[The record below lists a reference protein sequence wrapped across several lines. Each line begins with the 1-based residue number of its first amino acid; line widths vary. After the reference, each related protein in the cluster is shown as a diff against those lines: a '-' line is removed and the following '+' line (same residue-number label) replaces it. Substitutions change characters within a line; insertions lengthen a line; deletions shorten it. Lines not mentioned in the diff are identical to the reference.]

1 MIINPIQRL
10 NITAKKIV
18 ASNLN
23 EITKSVITC
32 YTKYDNI
39 YKLSKKYRFKR
50 LNKVLS

>member
-1 MIINPIQRL
+1 MIINPLQRL

-18 ASNLN
+18 SNLN